1 MSKATMTIEG
11 FVAKDPEIRDVNG
24 QQVATVTV
32 PHQARR
38 KNRDTGQFEDVGDVL
53 WVQAAFWGNDAIAIT
68 HAARKGELV
77 TITGQPELHVYTKN
91 DNTTGAQLRLKF
103 ATLGVIPRAAKA
115 PAANTWDAANNTT
128 TTPAADD
135 WVTGGA
141 AYVDDQ
147 TPF

>member
-11 FVAKDPEIRDVNG
+11 FVAKDPELRDHNG

-38 KNRDTGQFEDVGDVL
+38 KNRDTGKFEDVGETL
-53 WVQAAFWGNDAIAIT
+53 WVQASFWGEEAIAVT

-77 TITGQPELHVYTKN
+77 TITGQPELNVYSKN
-91 DNTTGAQLRLKF
+91 NGQTGAELRLKF
-103 ATLGVIPRAAKA
+103 ATLGVIPRASKRVQQDEPWAA
-115 PAANTWDAANNTT
+115 PAASTDSWS
-128 TTPAADD
+128 
-135 WVTGGA
+135 GGA
-141 AYVDDQ
+141 NYGDD

>member
-1 MSKATMTIEG
+1 MSKASMTIEG

-53 WVQAAFWGNDAIAIT
+53 WVQAAFWGNDAIAVT

-77 TITGQPELHVYTKN
+77 TITGQPELNIYTKN
-91 DNTTGAQLRLKF
+91 DDTTGAQLRLKF

-115 PAANTWDAANNTT
+115 PTNAWDAANP
-128 TTPAADD
+128 TPAAPAADT
-135 WVTGGA
+135 WSAGGA
-141 AYVDDQ
+141 AYGDES
-147 TPF
+147 PF

>member
-68 HAARKGELV
+68 QAARKGELV
-77 TITGQPELHVYTKN
+77 TITGQPEINVYTKN

-115 PAANTWDAANNTT
+115 ASNTWDAANTT

-135 WVTGGA
+135 WGTGGA